1 MDATIR
7 PATLAD
13 LETFVAHRA
22 AMFRDMAYGDEAG
35 LARMEPEFRALLRSW
50 LTTGQVR
57 GWIAES
63 DGVVLGG
70 ALLELREALPS
81 PLTAQRVRGYLF
93 NVFVAPEARG
103 QGLARRLTEAA
114 LEEAKRLGLEMVELH
129 ASRDAEALYRGMGFE
144 PTPEF
149 RLILSDGFKKPGQW
163 TDRR

>member
-1 MDATIR
+1 MDTAIR
-7 PATLAD
+7 PSTLDD
-13 LETFVAHRA
+13 LETHVAHRT

-57 GWIAES
+57 GWVAEA
-63 DGVVLGG
+63 GGRNLGG
-70 ALLELREALPS
+70 ALLELKEALPS
-81 PLTAQRVRGYLF
+81 PLTPLAVRGYLF

-103 QGLARRLTEAA
+103 QGLARKLTEAA
-114 LEEAKRLGLEMVELH
+114 LDAARSLGLEMVELH
-129 ASRDAEALYRGMGFE
+129 ASKDAEALYRGMGFE

-149 RLILSDGFKKPGQW
+149 RLILSKDFKKPGQW

>member
-1 MDATIR
+1 MDAAIR
-7 PATLAD
+7 PAHLQD

-35 LARMEPEFRALLRSW
+35 LARMAPEFRALIHAW

-57 GWIAES
+57 GWVAEVA
-63 DGVVLGG
+63 GRAVGG

-81 PLTAQRVRGYLF
+81 PLTPQRVRGYLF
-93 NVFVAPEARG
+93 NVYVAPEARG

-114 LEEAKRLGLEMVELH
+114 LDAARGLGLEMVELH
-129 ASRDAEALYRGMGFE
+129 ASKDAEALYRGMGFE

-149 RLILSDGFKKPGQW
+149 RLILSEDFKKPGQW

>member
-1 MDATIR
+1 MDSTIR

-35 LARMEPEFRALLRSW
+35 LARMAPEFRALLRSW
-50 LTTGQVR
+50 LTTGQAR
-57 GWIAES
+57 GWVAES
-63 DGVVLGG
+63 SGQAVGG

-81 PLTAQRVRGYLF
+81 PLTPQRVRGYLF
-93 NVFVAPEARG
+93 NVYVAKEARG

-114 LEEAKRLGLEMVELH
+114 LAEAKRLGLEMVELH
-129 ASRDAEALYRGMGFE
+129 ASKDAENLYRGMGFE

-149 RLILSDGFKKPGQW
+149 RLILKGDFKKPGQW

>member
-1 MDATIR
+1 MDAAIR
-7 PATLAD
+7 PARLDD
-13 LETFVAHRA
+13 LETLVAHRV
-22 AMFRDMAYGDEAG
+22 AMFQDMAYGDEAG
-35 LARMEPEFRALLRSW
+35 LARMAPEFRGLLRSW

-57 GWIAES
+57 GWVAES
-63 DGVVLGG
+63 GGAALGG

-93 NVFVAPEARG
+93 NVYVAKEARG

-114 LEEAKRLGLEMVELH
+114 LAEARRLGLEMVELH
-129 ASRDAEALYRGMGFE
+129 ASKDAEALYRGMGFE

-149 RLILSDGFKKPGQW
+149 RLILSEDFKKPGQW

>member
-35 LARMEPEFRALLRSW
+35 LARMVPEFRALLRSW
-50 LTTGQVR
+50 LTTGQAR
-57 GWIAES
+57 GWVAEVA
-63 DGVVLGG
+63 GQPVGG
-70 ALLELREALPS
+70 ALLELKEALPS
-81 PLTAQRVRGYLF
+81 PLTPQRVRGYLF
-93 NVFVAPEARG
+93 NVYVAKEARG
-103 QGLARRLTEAA
+103 QGLARKLTEAA
-114 LEEAKRLGLEMVELH
+114 LDAARSLGLEMVELH
-129 ASRDAEALYRGMGFE
+129 ASKDAENLYRAMGFE

-149 RLILSDGFKKPGQW
+149 RLILKETFQKPHQW